1 MSRRS
6 SRRMRPRRGAR
17 QQGGH
22 THFVPSVNRHYHDI
36 NAVYPDRTQ
45 TGKII
50 GTSTQDI
57 LTESDGAGFTSTHF
71 TPGHGAGNV
80 PESFY
85 PGSQWPSNYGAQ
97 IDGSHPGHTRPG
109 LVKPRGG
116 RRSSQKGKLGGAA
129 RISTVR
135 GTPRRRR

>member
-1 MSRRS
+1 MSRRD

-22 THFVPSVNRHYHDI
+22 THYVPGVSRHYHELNTSGNRTNTGQVIGGNVDDI
-36 NAVYPDRTQ
+36 IWPAQ
-45 TGKII
+45 GGGWTGAYNPW
-50 GTSTQDI
+50 Q
-57 LTESDGAGFTSTHF
+57 
-71 TPGHGAGNV
+71 HGAGV
-80 PESFY
+80 PGNTTI
-85 PGSQWPSNYGAQ
+85 GSPN
-97 IDGSHPGHTRPG
+97 DGSHPGHTRPG